1 MAELADR
8 IAFTAGPSGP
18 NKVSSRRHSL
28 LRTTRCEGKLGERSD
43 LRADASP
50 LSPRVNAQEYLYKV
64 CDAVRELSPLSEDN
78 YLKQLEKLVRE
89 RDPDSRS
96 SIARGL

>member
-1 MAELADR
+1 MRRPVYLAD
-8 IAFTAGPSGP
+8 S
-18 NKVSSRRHSL
+18 
-28 LRTTRCEGKLGERSD
+28 
-43 LRADASP
+43 
-50 LSPRVNAQEYLYKV
+50 QEYLYKV

-96 SIARGL
+96 TTAEGL